1 MKHSVFQHDHS
12 ESEQEQR
19 WLEPIAI
26 DLLVSNA
33 RNTHS
38 YYLTGCFIV
47 FAVLYFQTD
56 FLTWCFW
63 SCLHLLLI
71 ATRIHFYRGY
81 SKLADAQNPTAAVDY
96 FNKHRYIF
104 CIKGIVWGGTVFLF
118 NSQEQS
124 ISTVLYLLFTM
135 AFAYSAV
142 INYVSHYPTV
152 RIFMLSYASGLIVGF
167 LMAGLLRSGPQ
178 VDHAYWI
185 LMLGVLWLM
194 MSLLKQGKRL
204 NTTYVNSMLFQ
215 HKNIQLIASLTR
227 EKQSA
232 LDAIAS
238 KNRLIASTAHDMR
251 QPVLALDLY
260 ANWLTEDVAM
270 APELSPKISTATHA
284 VISIFDAMFDLAQ
297 IKEDQIIINI
307 SDVNVSSLLQELTQ
321 QYQVIAAKKGLSLR
335 TRLHNFHIKSDPL
348 LLKRMVGNLI
358 SNAIKYTQTGG
369 VLLTCRQ
376 KKQSLFIEVWDT
388 GVGVAQSEYDL
399 IFHEFYKSKDF
410 AGTNDGFGLGLS
422 IVKQFSEK
430 LGYSVHVTSAE
441 GRGTRM
447 SIEIPLISSN
457 A

>member
-1 MKHSVFQHDHS
+1 MKPSVFQSEHS
-12 ESEQEQR
+12 ESAEEQR
-19 WLEPIAI
+19 WLEPMAI

-38 YYLTGCFIV
+38 YYLTGCFLV
-47 FAVLYFQTD
+47 FAILYFEAD
-56 FLTWCFW
+56 FWTWCFW

-71 ATRIHFYRGY
+71 AARIYFFRGY
-81 SKLADAQNPTAAVDY
+81 SKLADLQNPVAGVDY
-96 FNKHRYIF
+96 FNKYRYLF
-104 CIKGIVWGGTVFLF
+104 CIKGIVWGSTVFLF
-118 NSQEQS
+118 NYKEHSFAS
-124 ISTVLYLLFTM
+124 VLYLLFAI

-152 RIFMLSYASGLIVGF
+152 RIFMVSYASGLMVGF
-167 LMAGLLRSGPQ
+167 LMAGLLRDGPQ
-178 VDHAYWI
+178 VEQAYWI

-194 MSLLKQGKRL
+194 LALLKQGKRL
-204 NTTYVNSMLFQ
+204 NDTYVSSMLFQ
-215 HKNIQLIASLTR
+215 YKNIQLIESLTE
-227 EKQSA
+227 EKKSV
-232 LDAIAS
+232 LNAIAS

-260 ANWLTEDVAM
+260 ANWLTDDIAM
-270 APELSPKISTATHA
+270 AAELSPKISAATRA
-284 VISIFDAMFDLAQ
+284 VISLFDAMFDLAQ

-307 SDVNVSSLLQELTQ
+307 SEVNVSCLLQEIGQ
-321 QYQVIAAKKGLSLR
+321 QYQVIAEKKGLSIR
-335 TRLHNFHIKSDPL
+335 TRLHHLHIKSDPM
-348 LLKRMVGNLI
+348 LLKRMIGNLI

-388 GVGVAQSEYDL
+388 GVGIAQHEYDL
-399 IFHEFYKSKDF
+399 IFQEFYKSAVF

-430 LGYSVHVTSAE
+430 LGYFVHVKSVE
-441 GRGTRM
+441 GRGTWM
-447 SIEIPLISSN
+447 AIEIPLISNN

>member
-1 MKHSVFQHDHS
+1 MIPSLFKHEHS
-12 ESEQEQR
+12 ESVEEKR
-19 WLEPIAI
+19 WLEPLAI

-47 FAVLYFQTD
+47 LAVLYFQTD

-71 ATRIHFYRGY
+71 AARIYYFRRY
-81 SKLADAQNPTAAVDY
+81 SRLADPENPAAGVDY
-96 FNKHRYIF
+96 FNKHRYLF
-104 CIKGIVWGGTVFLF
+104 CIKGFVWGSTVFLF
-118 NSQEQS
+118 NPQDQS
-124 ISTVLYLLFTM
+124 LATVLYLLF
-135 AFAYSAV
+135 AISFAYSAV

-152 RIFMLSYASGLIVGF
+152 RISMVSYASGLMVGF
-167 LMAGLLRSGPQ
+167 LMAGLLRDGPQ
-178 VDHAYWI
+178 VEQAYWI

-194 MSLLKQGKRL
+194 VSLLKQGKRL
-204 NTTYVNSMLFQ
+204 NKTYVNSMLFQ
-215 HKNIQLIASLTR
+215 YKNIQLIASLTD
-227 EKQSA
+227 EKQSV
-232 LDAIAS
+232 LNAIAS

-260 ANWLTEDVAM
+260 ANWLTQDIAM
-270 APELSPKISTATHA
+270 AAELSPKISTATRA

-307 SDVNVSSLLQELTQ
+307 SDVNISSLLQELAQ
-321 QYQVIAAKKGLSLR
+321 QYQVIAEKKGLSLQ
-335 TRLHNFHIKSDPL
+335 TRLHHKHIKSDPL
-348 LLKRMVGNLI
+348 LLKRMIGNLI
-358 SNAIKYTQTGG
+358 SNAIKYTHTGG

-376 KKQSLFIEVWDT
+376 KKQSLFIEIWDT
-388 GVGVAQSEYDL
+388 GIGIAQHEYDL
-399 IFHEFYKSKDF
+399 IFQEFYKSKVY

-430 LGYSVHVTSAE
+430 LGYSVHVKSEE

-447 SIEIPLISSN
+447 AIEIPLNSKTT
-457 A
+457 